1 MRFHIPS
8 IPHTVT
14 SKKHSACAF
23 TQNIVNFCAMMSRRG
38 HEIIH
43 YGHRNSNIECAEL
56 VTVIEP
62 ETYDTLYGNVYDIRK
77 NQYTVLSDD
86 SEMYK
91 LIAGNTIYEIS
102 KRKQPGDFLLL
113 FGGFWQKRIADA
125 HQDMIVVEPAIGYPS
140 SFCKYKVYPSY
151 ACLHSFVQDANL
163 QMNYYHVVIPHY
175 FDVDDFDATQPK
187 EDYFLF
193 VGRLNFDKGITIAI
207 QLTERIG
214 ARLKVCGQ
222 GDLSSLGYH
231 QIPEHV
237 DFIGYVGVEE
247 RKKLMAK
254 AKCLIMPTLY
264 MEPFGCVA
272 IEGMLS
278 GTPILTNDWGG
289 PGENNVHGVTGFKCR
304 TFEQFEWAARNIH
317 LINPKNCREWA
328 EKNFSFDKIGHMYE
342 EYFQSLQGLDWS
354 KQNPLRTN
362 LDHLTKHYP
371 TSSTEYKWCVVVFAH
386 GDIFYAPDSKR
397 VLEDYFKFNGIPYYF
412 VTEKPSFDTKDAH
425 PSWWKLKVHSM
436 FPVYDFIITW
446 DLDLL
451 PRSRDVKVIHEFD
464 MTKLCMV
471 RDSSVPDTEN
481 GYSPCKYNGG
491 LIGIPKT
498 FQAFMENIFDRCA
511 PGGFNDGWEQGH
523 LNQAIYECN
532 IQLYELPRKLNGLY
546 STQYF
551 QDALLQHYTHGDNA
565 KYKISEHHTMYFDV
579 NVDTLVPKHCER
591 SEVGV
596 ACDNLWDKDRQP
608 VHAYSIVV
616 AKFNENIEWTKELG
630 GNVIIYDK
638 SVPPLKNIGREAE
651 TYLRYIIEHY
661 NNLPEYVI
669 FLQGNPYDT
678 IWSHTSVKDGL
689 KSPETA
695 CPFVAPWTEDPINR
709 YPETYYYRDYYFLL
723 FGEHYTETTI
733 RFATG
738 SQWSVPRHCITHRP
752 LDFYKKLHRMIS
764 KSGNPSLEDVHARN
778 YDKYSIDAWMLERLW
793 APIFNIQVPTSR
805 EFIVT
810 REIPYNLFQTF
821 KTKEISPALQAFV
834 DTWKEHNPEYAYKFY
849 DDDMCDQFMK
859 EFDVRAWKAYRRII
873 PGAFKAD
880 LWRCCVLY
888 KYGGVYVDI
897 DTVCVG
903 KIDDFLNDTTEF
915 VTPVDL
921 VDSTGNLLYN
931 AFIAAAP
938 GSKILKGCID
948 TIVHNVENN
957 IIPGEKIYFAG
968 PGVLANCV
976 NEFLGR
982 DKQASLAGHPGWH
995 DHDKIHLLH
1004 FEHVNHHVKDEK
1016 GLILFQNKER
1026 HTELFDAYHDELNRL
1041 NITPW
1046 FYVKD
1051 ILRAYTDPMTV
1062 YRWDN
1067 KVRLGINSDGGYV
1080 IADGLEPYDL
1090 YISAGVSCEESFTR
1104 DFINKYTMNETS
1116 SFAFDGTIDK
1126 YPHDYTSN
1134 ISFIRKNIST
1144 VNDTHNTNLDNLLSR
1159 HKDAFLKMD
1168 IEAHEW
1174 KWLMHTPYLKNIKQ
1188 MVIEFH
1194 GVWDANWFGNT
1205 NSLPPGFTHKCFE
1218 KLSET
1223 HAIVHVHGNTG
1234 GGSVNG
1240 LPNVIEL
1247 TYIRRDEHVL
1257 EHNTQNFPV
1266 EGLDF
1271 PNGPGTSDF
1280 SLKPQPFC

>member
-1 MRFHIPS
+1 
-8 IPHTVT
+8 
-14 SKKHSACAF
+14 
-23 TQNIVNFCAMMSRRG
+23 MMSRRG

-43 YGHRNSNIECAEL
+43 YGHRNSKVECNEL
-56 VTVIEP
+56 VAVIEP
-62 ETYDTLYGNVYDIRK
+62 ETYDTLYGNVFDIRK
-77 NQYTVLSDD
+77 NQYTILSDD
-86 SEMYK
+86 SEMYS

-113 FGGFWQKRIADA
+113 FGGYWNKRVADA
-125 HQDMIVVEPAIGYPS
+125 HQDMFVVEPAIGYPA
-140 SFCKYKVYPSY
+140 SFCNYKVYPSY
-151 ACLHSFVQDANL
+151 ACLHSFVQDANI

-193 VGRLNFDKGITIAI
+193 VGRLNFDKGVTIAI

-222 GDLSSLGYH
+222 GNLSSLGYDK
-231 QIPEHV
+231 IPEHV

-317 LINPKNCREWA
+317 LIKPKNCREWA

-342 EYFQSLQGLDWS
+342 EYFQSLQGIDWY
-354 KQNPLRTN
+354 KQNPSRTN

-451 PRSRDVKVIHEFD
+451 PRSRDIKVIHEFD

-565 KYKISEHHTMYFDV
+565 KYKISEHHNMYFDV
-579 NVDTLVPKHCER
+579 NVDKIRSLVPKHCER

-608 VHAYSIVV
+608 VHPYSIVV

-678 IWSHTSVKDGL
+678 MWSYTSVKDGL
-689 KSPETA
+689 KPPDIA
-695 CPFVAPWTEDPINR
+695 CPFVAPWTEDPISR
-709 YPETYYYRDYYFLL
+709 YPETYCYRDYYFLL
-723 FGEHYTETTI
+723 FGEHYSESTI

-738 SQWSVPRHCITHRP
+738 AQWSVPRHCITHRP
-752 LDFYKKLHRMIS
+752 LDFYRKLHRMIS
-764 KSGNPSLEDVHARN
+764 KAGNPSLDDVRAQPN
-778 YDKYSIDAWMLERLW
+778 FYDKYSIDAWMLERLW

-805 EFIVT
+805 EFISKYSFSHLNQDSTQKVIGPIQDDEALMLYSVIRGNRMT
-810 REIPYNLFQTF
+810 RILEIGGLSGYSARNFIEALEYSHDGILYTVDIQPVPIMAKNHKVIVKDVNELTPHDVDNSPLDLVFFDCHSVIQRNVFVNFLNQRLITYDTVIALHDTNLHWSPDSEIGIIHQPVERNMMFWLKDMGYQIFSIRTSRDKHSETFPFRHGLTLCQLTHYPTAVARKIPYNLFQTF

-834 DTWKEHNPEYAYKFY
+834 DTWKEHNPEYTYKFY

-880 LWRCCVLY
+880 LWRYCILY
-888 KYGGVYVDI
+888 KYGGVYVDV
-897 DTVCVG
+897 DTVCLG
-903 KIDDFLNDTTEF
+903 KIDDFLNETTEF
-915 VTPVDL
+915 VTPIDL
-921 VDSTGNLLYN
+921 DDKLLYN
-931 AFIAAAP
+931 TFIAAAP
-938 GSKILKGCID
+938 GSKILKDCID

-957 IIPGEKIYFAG
+957 IVPDDKIYFSAC
-968 PGVLANCV
+968 GVLANCT
-976 NEFLGR
+976 NEFMGR
-982 DKQASLAGHPGWH
+982 DKQASFAGQIGWH
-995 DHDKIHLLH
+995 DHGKIHLLN
-1004 FEHVNHHVKDEK
+1004 FEIGDQHVKDEK
-1016 GLILFQNKER
+1016 GMSLLQNKEKN
-1026 HTELFDAYHDELNRL
+1026 HALFNAYHHDLKRL
-1041 NITPW
+1041 NLNPW
-1046 FYVKD
+1046 FYCKD
-1051 ILRAYTDPMTV
+1051 VLRED
-1062 YRWDN
+1062 
-1067 KVRLGINSDGGYV
+1067 
-1080 IADGLEPYDL
+1080 
-1090 YISAGVSCEESFTR
+1090 AG
-1104 DFINKYTMNETS
+1104 
-1116 SFAFDGTIDK
+1116 
-1126 YPHDYTSN
+1126 
-1134 ISFIRKNIST
+1134 
-1144 VNDTHNTNLDNLLSR
+1144 
-1159 HKDAFLKMD
+1159 
-1168 IEAHEW
+1168 
-1174 KWLMHTPYLKNIKQ
+1174 
-1188 MVIEFH
+1188 
-1194 GVWDANWFGNT
+1194 
-1205 NSLPPGFTHKCFE
+1205 
-1218 KLSET
+1218 
-1223 HAIVHVHGNTG
+1223 
-1234 GGSVNG
+1234 
-1240 LPNVIEL
+1240 
-1247 TYIRRDEHVL
+1247 
-1257 EHNTQNFPV
+1257 
-1266 EGLDF
+1266 
-1271 PNGPGTSDF
+1271 
-1280 SLKPQPFC
+1280 

>member
-8 IPHTVT
+8 IPHTIT
-14 SKKHSACAF
+14 SKEHSACAF

-43 YGHRNSNIECAEL
+43 YGHRNSKVECAEL
-56 VTVIEP
+56 VAVIEP
-62 ETYDTLYGNVYDIRK
+62 ETYDVLYGNVFDIRK
-77 NQYTVLSDD
+77 NQYTILSDD

-102 KRKQPGDFLLL
+102 KRKKPGDFLLL
-113 FGGFWQKRIADA
+113 FGGFWHKRVADA

-140 SFCKYKVYPSY
+140 SFCNYKVYPSY
-151 ACLHSFVQDANL
+151 ACLHSFVQDGNL

-193 VGRLNFDKGITIAI
+193 VGRLNFDKGITLAI
-207 QLTERIG
+207 QLTAQIG

-222 GDLSSLGYH
+222 GNLSSLGYDK
-231 QIPEHV
+231 IPDHV

-342 EYFQSLQGLDWS
+342 EYFQSLQGIDWY
-354 KQNPLRTN
+354 KQNPSRTN

-412 VTEKPSFDTKDAH
+412 VSEKPSFDTKDAH

-471 RDSSVPDTEN
+471 RDSTVPDTEN

-579 NVDTLVPKHCER
+579 NVDTLLPKHCES

-596 ACDNLWDKDRQP
+596 ACDTLWDKDRQP
-608 VHAYSIVV
+608 VHPYSIVV

-630 GNVIIYDK
+630 GNVIVYDK

-678 IWSHTSVKDGL
+678 MWSHTSVKDGL

-695 CPFVAPWTEDPINR
+695 CPFVAPWREDPINR
-709 YPETYYYRDYYFLL
+709 FPETYYYRDYYFLL

-733 RFATG
+733 RFAAG

-821 KTKEISPALQAFV
+821 KTKDISPALQTFV
-834 DTWKEHNPEYAYKFY
+834 DTWKEKNPEYTYKFY
-849 DDDMCDQFMK
+849 DDDMCDKFMK
-859 EFDVRAWKAYRRII
+859 EFDVRTWKAYQRII

-880 LWRCCVLY
+880 LWRYCVLY
-888 KYGGVYVDI
+888 KYGGIYADI
-897 DTVCVG
+897 DTMCLG
-903 KIDDFLNDTTEF
+903 KIDEFLNETTEF
-915 VTPVDL
+915 VTPIDL
-921 VDSTGNLLYN
+921 DNTLLYN
-931 AFIAAAP
+931 SFIAAAP
-938 GSKILKGCID
+938 GSKILKDCID

-957 IIPGEKIYFAG
+957 IVPDDKIYFSAC
-968 PGVLANCV
+968 GVLANCT
-976 NEFLGR
+976 NEFMGR
-982 DKQASLAGHPGWH
+982 DKQSSFAGHVGWH
-995 DHDKIHLLH
+995 DHGKIHLLK
-1004 FEHVNHHVKDEK
+1004 FEPVNQHVKDEK
-1016 GLILFQNKER
+1016 GTVLFQNKEK
-1026 HTELFDAYHDELNRL
+1026 HHELYSLYTSECRDL

-1046 FYVKD
+1046 FYCKD
-1051 ILRAYTDPMTV
+1051 ILR
-1062 YRWDN
+1062 
-1067 KVRLGINSDGGYV
+1067 
-1080 IADGLEPYDL
+1080 E
-1090 YISAGVSCEESFTR
+1090 
-1104 DFINKYTMNETS
+1104 
-1116 SFAFDGTIDK
+1116 
-1126 YPHDYTSN
+1126 
-1134 ISFIRKNIST
+1134 
-1144 VNDTHNTNLDNLLSR
+1144 DT
-1159 HKDAFLKMD
+1159 
-1168 IEAHEW
+1168 
-1174 KWLMHTPYLKNIKQ
+1174 
-1188 MVIEFH
+1188 
-1194 GVWDANWFGNT
+1194 
-1205 NSLPPGFTHKCFE
+1205 
-1218 KLSET
+1218 
-1223 HAIVHVHGNTG
+1223 
-1234 GGSVNG
+1234 
-1240 LPNVIEL
+1240 
-1247 TYIRRDEHVL
+1247 
-1257 EHNTQNFPV
+1257 
-1266 EGLDF
+1266 
-1271 PNGPGTSDF
+1271 
-1280 SLKPQPFC
+1280 